1 MKETPAF
8 QLPVAVVHRTVGE
21 QMVLLNLATEQYYG
35 LSEVGADMV
44 NRLVSQPF
52 ERAVQALI
60 AEYDTEPE
68 RIRADVDALV
78 GALLEAGLLE
88 GSPQSTDSAVRR

>member
-1 MKETPAF
+1 MKEDPAF

-44 NRLVSQPF
+44 DRLVSQPF
-52 ERAVQALI
+52 AAAIQALV
-60 AEYDTEPE
+60 AEYDADPE
-68 RIRADVDALV
+68 RIRADVEALV
-78 GALLEAGLLE
+78 GSLLEAGLLE
-88 GSPQSTDSAVRR
+88 RSPQSTDSAAGR